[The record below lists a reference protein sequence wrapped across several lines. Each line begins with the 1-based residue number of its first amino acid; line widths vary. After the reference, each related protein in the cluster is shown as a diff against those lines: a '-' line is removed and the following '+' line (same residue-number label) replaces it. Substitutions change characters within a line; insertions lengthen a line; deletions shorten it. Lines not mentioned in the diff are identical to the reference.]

1 MLAPIS
7 VTPHRLSIDD
17 VSALGDVGYV
27 VKDSFVDD
35 AVALAAA
42 AAANDVVSAGVMRPA
57 GLASQTAA
65 TLVRSDLTLFLDDA
79 DLPPGLVPVVTALKS
94 LQHSLRDDAWLNL
107 PRVELQLA
115 YYPPGSLGYA
125 RHLDAVRGAKVTGHR
140 RITAIIYLNAD
151 WGPDDGGE
159 LRLWL
164 DGGPGAAASVTDIA
178 PHLGRLLVFRS
189 EKIEHAVMPCGRG
202 RFALTAW
209 FSPA

>member
-7 VTPHRLSIDD
+7 VTPHRLSIGD

-27 VKDSFVDD
+27 VKDAFVDD

-42 AAANDVVSAGVMRPA
+42 AAANDVVRAGVMRP
-57 GLASQTAA
+57 
-65 TLVRSDLTLFLDDA
+65 DLTLFLDDA